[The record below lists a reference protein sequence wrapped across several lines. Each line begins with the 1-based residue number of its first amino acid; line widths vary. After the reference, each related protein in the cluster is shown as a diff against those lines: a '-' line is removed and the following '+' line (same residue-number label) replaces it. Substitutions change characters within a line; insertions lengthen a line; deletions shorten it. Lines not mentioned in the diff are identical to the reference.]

1 MADSPSTATSSSNK
15 TTETSKTSLDQSI
28 QLSVTKKDTTLTHT
42 VSHSNTNTLLSSMTE
57 LESGLSVT
65 DITSNL
71 SSTTLTESELEKS
84 RHVTRELL
92 LKKQLLHDIQKLKI
106 EISQKSL
113 LIDTLKADH
122 LNQIDDLEE
131 KINDLAHEKQLLQ
144 AKYETQIRM
153 LKAESDKHI
162 TRLKIELEESLK
174 KQRHYQDIYM
184 RVSSEAKDFREKFV
198 DLNISEDEYL
208 KLQEKEEGNVL
219 SHEYAAVRRYL
230 SLILHM
236 YFYLSCD

>member
-28 QLSVTKKDTTLTHT
+28 QLSVTTKDTTLTHT

-131 KINDLAHEKQLLQ
+131 KINDLAHE
-144 AKYETQIRM
+144 
-153 LKAESDKHI
+153 
-162 TRLKIELEESLK
+162 
-174 KQRHYQDIYM
+174 
-184 RVSSEAKDFREKFV
+184 
-198 DLNISEDEYL
+198 
-208 KLQEKEEGNVL
+208 
-219 SHEYAAVRRYL
+219 
-230 SLILHM
+230 
-236 YFYLSCD
+236 